1 MQFRK
6 SKSATVANTAPP
18 AADRSKATDVI
29 WPAAVLTFAMLSTF
43 AWIGLLAW
51 ITVWF
56 LA

>member
-6 SKSATVANTAPP
+6 SKPTTAATTAPR
-18 AADRSKATDVI
+18 AANRSKPTDVI
-29 WPAAVLTFAMLSTF
+29 WPAAVLTFAMLFTF